1 MSDTA
6 SRVMGPLRAKR
17 VICTLGMHR
26 SGTSVVSRI
35 LNLLGVYLGTHQSIS
50 ATGEDNPKGYWE
62 HYPLALLND
71 EILARFG
78 GRWDEPPAFPPSWPR
93 DPRLQDLREKARQL
107 LTEHFEAEPVWGWKD
122 PRTCLTIPFW
132 QDLIGSMGYVM
143 CVRNPG
149 AVVASLTRRD
159 GMSPEKA
166 ERLWLAHVQSS
177 LVHTSGQPRLF
188 VFYEDIINDWAPE
201 LRRMAAFIGRP
212 ERAEDPSVHAS
223 VGEFLERELCHH
235 RMSMEDLADN
245 RRISFAAK
253 GLYLALRGHAP
264 RDTPVDAAF
273 QADRAGPGVQA
284 TLDLLGARALE
295 TWDRT
300 VAVVAE
306 RDAVAA
312 ERDVV
317 VAERD
322 ALAAERDAVAAE
334 RDELVVRENRA
345 LQSTARLESDLR
357 RVTLERDVQARE
369 SEAALRML
377 HEIRASCAW
386 RLVVFLRHLS
396 VGLLPA
402 GTRRRRIFNAVLRRL
417 AQRADVALRTA

>member
-1 MSDTA
+1 MS
-6 SRVMGPLRAKR
+6 PLRAKR

-26 SGTSVVSRI
+26 SGTSVVSRM
-35 LNLLGVYLGTHQSIS
+35 LNLLGVYLGTPQSVSDID
-50 ATGEDNPKGYWE
+50 ANNPKGYWE
-62 HYPLALLND
+62 HRPVVVLND
-71 EILARFG
+71 AILARFG
-78 GRWDEPPAFPPSWPR
+78 GRWDEPPAFPPSWPH

-132 QDLIGSMGYVM
+132 QDLIGSMRYVM

-159 GMSPEKA
+159 GMSSEKA
-166 ERLWLAHVQSS
+166 ERLWLAHIQSS
-177 LVHTSGQPRLF
+177 LAHTSGQSRMF
-188 VFYEDIINDWAPE
+188 VFYEDIINDWATE

-212 ERAEDPSVHAS
+212 ERAEDPCVHAS

-245 RRISFAAK
+245 QRISFAAK

-273 QADRAGPGVQA
+273 LADRAGPSVQA

-300 VAVVAE
+300 VAVIAE
-306 RDAVAA
+306 RDAMV
-312 ERDVV
+312 
-317 VAERD
+317 
-322 ALAAERDAVAAE
+322 AERDAVAAE
-334 RDELVVRENRA
+334 RDELAVRVNRV
-345 LQSTARLESDLR
+345 LQSMARLESDLR

-369 SEAALRML
+369 SEAARRML
-377 HEIRASCAW
+377 QEIRASCAW

-417 AQRADVALRTA
+417 AQRADVALRTT